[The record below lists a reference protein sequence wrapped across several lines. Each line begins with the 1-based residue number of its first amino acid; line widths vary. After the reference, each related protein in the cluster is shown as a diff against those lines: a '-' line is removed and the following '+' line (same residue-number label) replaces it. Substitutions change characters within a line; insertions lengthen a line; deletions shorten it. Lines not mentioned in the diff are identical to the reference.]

1 MDLKKLQK
9 SVKKMLRRGDM
20 DGLTEVL
27 EPFRQRMDAI
37 DFDNLPS
44 YPPEDVTSTVVRYYI
59 ELIAFVLK
67 RMRIRHFN
75 EITFGINQYG
85 GIDIIVDTGKDQ
97 VPINFNAYIRHND
110 LAQTDMKLELE
121 SLMGECSAQTAVD
134 LLRSTDWNSYLK

>member
-1 MDLKKLQK
+1 
-9 SVKKMLRRGDM
+9 
-20 DGLTEVL
+20 
-27 EPFRQRMDAI
+27 
-37 DFDNLPS
+37 
-44 YPPEDVTSTVVRYYI
+44 VVRYYI

>member
-1 MDLKKLQK
+1 MDLKKLQNN
-9 SVKKMLRRGDM
+9 VKKMLRRGDM

-44 YPPEDVTSTVVRYYI
+44 YPAEDVTSTVVSYYI

-67 RMRIRHFN
+67 KMRIRRFN

-85 GIDIIVDTGKDQ
+85 EIDIIVNTGKGQ
-97 VPINFNAYIRHND
+97 VPVNFNAYIRHND

-121 SLMGECSAQTAVD
+121 SLMCECSAQTVVD
-134 LLRSTDWNSYLK
+134 LLRSADWSSYHK